1 MSTGELSRV
10 PGVVQQSSFDVGMR
24 LAQRHGELEGR
35 PAEFDLLGL
44 RWDLLPE
51 VFAPIHTA
59 STELFARWLPY
70 PSGGKF
76 LEIGCGAGVIAVNA
90 ALRGCASVSAVDIVP
105 AAVRNT
111 ELNAARHGVTDR
123 VRVLGSDIF
132 DALDP
137 DERFDV
143 VFWNSNVVPAP
154 ADFDCT
160 IPTQR
165 AIFDPGYAAHKRYLR
180 EGIARLTE
188 NGRLFLGFNSL
199 GDIARLRAL
208 AARMGLRATE
218 MQRATHR
225 TGNAPVTFQLLE
237 ITATNRL

>member
-1 MSTGELSRV
+1 MSTGELPRV

-24 LAQRHGELEGR
+24 LVQRHGELEGR
-35 PAEFDLLGL
+35 PAEFDLIGL
-44 RWDLLPE
+44 RWDLLPG

-70 PSGGKF
+70 PNGGSF
-76 LEIGCGAGVIAVNA
+76 LEVGCGTGVIAVNA
-90 ALRGCASVSAVDIVP
+90 ALRGCVSVSAVDIVP

-111 ELNAARHGVTDR
+111 ELNAARHGVADR
-123 VRVLGSDIF
+123 VRVLGGDIF
-132 DALDP
+132 DALNP

-154 ADFDCT
+154 ADFDYT

-165 AIFDPGYAAHKRYLR
+165 AIFDAGYAAHDRYLR
-180 EGIARLTE
+180 EGLARLTE
-188 NGRLFLGFNSL
+188 KGRLFLGFNSL

-208 AARMGLRATE
+208 ASLMGLRATE
-218 MQRATHR
+218 MQRATNR
-225 TGNAPVTFQLLE
+225 AGNAPVTFQLLE
-237 ITATNRL
+237 ITAANGL

>member
-1 MSTGELSRV
+1 MSTGELPRALG
-10 PGVVQQSSFDVGMR
+10 PAQQSSFDVGVR

-35 PAEFDLLGL
+35 PAEFELLGL

-59 STELFARWLPY
+59 STELFSQWLPY
-70 PSGGKF
+70 PNGGSF
-76 LEIGCGAGVIAVNA
+76 LEIGCGTGVIAVTA

-111 ELNAARHGVTDR
+111 GMNAARHGVADR
-123 VRVLGSDIF
+123 VRVLRSDMF
-132 DALDP
+132 DALDA
-137 DERFDV
+137 DQRFDV
-143 VFWNSNVVPAP
+143 VFWNSNVIPAP
-154 ADFDCT
+154 ADFDCAL
-160 IPTQR
+160 PTQR
-165 AIFDPGYAAHKRYLR
+165 AIFDPGYAAHDRYLR

-199 GDIARLRAL
+199 GDLARLRAL
-208 AARMGLRATE
+208 AALMDLRVTE

-237 ITATNRL
+237 ISAEHRL